1 MAATSQAAVTEPKGR
16 NATRPW
22 TIPPR
27 GWKDVAVRAWKDA
40 GQDNISL
47 VASGVAFCG
56 ILAMVPMLGA
66 IVLSYGLIATPETV
80 MNNVRALT
88 ELMPAEAARLI
99 GEQLANVVA
108 TSDGKKGFGL
118 LLALGIALYGA
129 MKGATAI
136 ITALN
141 IAYDEEETRGFV
153 KLNLMALAITA
164 CGVLSAILAV
174 VAVTAMGALEHLFPA
189 LPGPLLVLGK
199 IVSHLIMAA
208 VGAAVAATLYRYAP
222 NREGARWVW
231 LTPGSVIASLSWVLM
246 TLGFGI
252 YVANFGS
259 YDATYGSL
267 GAAVVLLT
275 WLYLSAYVLLLGA
288 EFNCELERQTARDTT
303 TGAEQPMGTRGAYA
317 ADTVASG
324 TQPGPRTVMSGA
336 APATLATAPNGASDA
351 ASNTTAPPHSAAD
364 TARRDIAISRQLDR
378 ALRISAAGKVGLLP
392 TMFATLG
399 LGFIGRRD
407 RAGLGIAFMAAA
419 GSLKWLTRP
428 ASPPRKRRAIGRS

>member
-1 MAATSQAAVTEPKGR
+1 MASTSQAAVEAERGR

-22 TIPPR
+22 AIPPR
-27 GWKDVAVRAWKDA
+27 GWKDVALRSWKEA

-80 MNNVRALT
+80 MNNVRSLT
-88 ELMPAEAARLI
+88 ELMPADAARLI
-99 GEQLANVVA
+99 GEQLANVVS

-118 LLALGIALYGA
+118 LIALAIALYGA
-129 MKGATAI
+129 MKGSTAI

-153 KLNLMALAITA
+153 KLNLIALAITA
-164 CGVLSAILAV
+164 GGVLSAILAV
-174 VAVTAMGALEHLFPA
+174 VAITAMGALEHLFPS
-189 LPGPLLVLGK
+189 LPGPLLILGK
-199 IVSHLIMAA
+199 ILSHLVMAA
-208 VGAAVAATLYRYAP
+208 VGAAAAATLYRFAP
-222 NREGARWVW
+222 NRDGAKWVW
-231 LTPGSVIASLSWVLM
+231 LTPGSVLASLAWMLM
-246 TLGFGI
+246 TLGFGV
-252 YVANFGS
+252 YVSNFGS

-324 TQPGPRTVMSGA
+324 GQAAPEPGPGMAAGDRARPLHPAIGTV
-336 APATLATAPNGASDA
+336 
-351 ASNTTAPPHSAAD
+351 
-364 TARRDIAISRQLDR
+364 RRELSLSRNLDR
-378 ALRISAAGKVGLLP
+378 ALRIGTIGKVGLLP
-392 TMFATLG
+392 SLFATLG
-399 LGFIGRRD
+399 LTLMGKRD
-407 RAGLGIAFMAAA
+407 KAALGITFMAAA
-419 GSLKWLTRP
+419 GGLKWVSRP
-428 ASPPRKRRAIGRS
+428 SRRSSEPAKG

>member
-1 MAATSQAAVTEPKGR
+1 MAATSQATADEPTGR
-16 NATRPW
+16 DAAKPW
-22 TIPPR
+22 AIPPG
-27 GWKDVAVRAWKDA
+27 GWKEVALRAWKEA

-56 ILAMVPMLGA
+56 ILAMVPLLGA

-80 MNNVRALT
+80 INNVRALT
-88 ELMPAEAARLI
+88 ELMPADAARLI
-99 GEQLANVVA
+99 GEQLANVVS

-118 LLALGIALYGA
+118 LIALGIALYGA
-129 MKGATAI
+129 MKGATAV

-153 KLNLMALAITA
+153 KLNLLALAITA
-164 CGVLSAILAV
+164 SAVVSAI
-174 VAVTAMGALEHLFPA
+174 VAVIAITMMGALEHLFPA
-189 LPGPLLVLGK
+189 LPGPLLVVSK
-199 IVSHLIMAA
+199 IVSYLVVAA
-208 VGAAVAATLYRYAP
+208 VGAGVAATLYRFAP

-231 LTPGSVIASLSWVLM
+231 LTPGSVLAALSWLLM

-303 TGAEQPMGTRGAYA
+303 TGAPAPMGTRGAFA
-317 ADTVASG
+317 ADTVAGSTG
-324 TQPGPRTVMSGA
+324 ADAANNDASHSVQPPKRHPVTGA
-336 APATLATAPNGASDA
+336 ARTEVTLGRN
-351 ASNTTAPPHSAAD
+351 
-364 TARRDIAISRQLDR
+364 LDR
-378 ALRISAAGKVGLLP
+378 VVRFGTIGKVGLIP
-392 TMFATLG
+392 SVCATLG
-399 LGFIGRRD
+399 LTLLGKRD
-407 RAGLGIAFMAAA
+407 KAALGITLMAAA
-419 GSLKWLTRP
+419 GGLKWLTRP
-428 ASPPRKRRAIGRS
+428 AGPPQPRRAPPPNRF

>member
-1 MAATSQAAVTEPKGR
+1 MATTTEAATADKGHDAAK
-16 NATRPW
+16 PW

-27 GWKDVAVRAWKDA
+27 GWKDVALRAWAEA

-47 VASGVAFCG
+47 IASGVAFCG

-66 IVLSYGLIATPETV
+66 VVLSYGLIATPETV
-80 MNNVRALT
+80 IENVRSLT
-88 ELMPAEAARLI
+88 SVMPADAARLI
-99 GEQLANVVA
+99 GEQLANIVT

-118 LLALGIALYGA
+118 LIALGIALYGA

-141 IAYDEEETRGFV
+141 VAYDEEETRGFI
-153 KLNLMALAITA
+153 KLNLLALAITA
-164 CGVLSAILAV
+164 GGVLAAILAV
-174 VAVTAMGALEHLFPA
+174 LTITAMSSLETFFPWVPDIV
-189 LPGPLLVLGK
+189 LTIGRLL
-199 IVSHLIMAA
+199 SHLVMAA
-208 VGAAVAATLYRYAP
+208 VGAAAAATLYRFAP
-222 NREGARWVW
+222 NRQHAQWVW
-231 LTPGSVIASLSWVLM
+231 LSPGSVLAALCWVLM

-303 TGAEQPMGTRGAYA
+303 TGAAQPLGQRGAYA

-324 TQPGPRTVMSGA
+324 SAPKSEAGAGPSPASAQPGAEHRA
-336 APATLATAPNGASDA
+336 APTGVPAGLATG
-351 ASNTTAPPHSAAD
+351 
-364 TARRDIAISRQLDR
+364 RGVDR
-378 ALRISAAGKVGLLP
+378 ALRIAGMGKAGLLP
-392 TMFATLG
+392 SVLATGG
-399 LGFIGRRD
+399 LACIGRRD
-407 RAGLGIAFMAAA
+407 RAALGVALLAAA
-419 GSLKWLTRP
+419 GGLRWLTS
-428 ASPPRKRRAIGRS
+428 APPKPKRRLPRA

>member
-1 MAATSQAAVTEPKGR
+1 MPATSPTTTPAERGHQAPT
-16 NATRPW
+16 PW
-22 TIPPR
+22 AIPPR
-27 GWKDVAVRAWKDA
+27 GWKDVVLRSWRES

-66 IVLSYGLIATPETV
+66 IVLSYGLVATPETV
-80 MNNVRALT
+80 MNNVRSLT
-88 ELMPAEAARLI
+88 SLMPADAARLI
-99 GEQLANVVA
+99 GEQLANVVS

-118 LLALGIALYGA
+118 LIALGIALYGA

-153 KLNLMALAITA
+153 KLNLIALAITA
-164 CGVLSAILAV
+164 GGVLVAVLAV
-174 VAVTAMGALEHLFPA
+174 VAIAAMGSLKHLFPT
-189 LPGPLLVLGK
+189 LPAPVLVLSN
-199 IVSHLIMAA
+199 IISHLVMAA
-208 VGAAVAATLYRYAP
+208 VGAAAAATLYRFAP
-222 NREGARWVW
+222 NREGAKWVW
-231 LTPGSVIASLSWVLM
+231 LTPGSVFAALSWVLM

-288 EFNCELERQTARDTT
+288 EFNCELERQTAQDTT
-303 TGAEQPMGTRGAYA
+303 TGAAQPMGTRGAYA

-324 TQPGPRTVMSGA
+324 PEPQSKPALGSTRRTPASDPH
-336 APATLATAPNGASDA
+336 PATGPARTGLAVS
-351 ASNTTAPPHSAAD
+351 SN
-364 TARRDIAISRQLDR
+364 LDR
-378 ALRISAAGKVGLLP
+378 ALRIGSIGKVGLLP
-392 TMFATLG
+392 SLFATLG
-399 LGFIGRRD
+399 LTMMGKRNRT
-407 RAGLGIAFMAAA
+407 ALGITFMAAA
-419 GSLKWLTRP
+419 GGLKWLSRPDARSTTSTR
-428 ASPPRKRRAIGRS
+428 G